1 MTILSVQHVSKTY
14 GKKHT
19 FQALKDINFDIQKGE
34 FVAIMGPSGSGK
46 TTLLNVL
53 SSIDQISSGSV
64 IANGQELNKLNQKAL
79 AKFRKES
86 LGFIFQ
92 DYSIL
97 PTLTVKEN
105 IMLPLSVQKMS
116 KATMEENYK
125 AITTA
130 LGIYDLGNKYP
141 SELSGGQQQRTAAAR
156 AFVHKP
162 QIIFA
167 DEPTGA
173 LDSKSANDLLQRL
186 EEMNKSFDTTI
197 VMVTHDPVAASFAER
212 VIMLKDGQI
221 HTQLYQEGRSKQA
234 FYEDIVHLQS
244 VLGGVG
250 VLCGIAGA
258 QLLLS
263 IVSKLMSLSINLSI
277 HFEPMALVLTIFM
290 LIIAYVLILFQSAL
304 FLKRRSILSMMKDS
318 IKTDVTTAKVTTA
331 EIISGVLGIAMIA
344 LGYYMA
350 TEMFGMFKALT
361 MAMTSPFIILFL
373 TVVGAYLFFRS
384 SVSLIFKTLKKSK
397 NGRVSI
403 TDVVFTSS
411 IMYRMKKN
419 AMSLTII
426 AIISAVTV
434 TVLCFAALSKS
445 NTDQTLTSMAP
456 NEFNVVATQDAKQFE
471 TKLSQQQITFSKN
484 AYETITVDNVKDQ
497 VITLENGSDSGR
509 TNSILSANNKLTG
522 NNAII
527 TNTKSLPNV
536 INIHL
541 NKDLVVKGTKN
552 ETFRVTQE
560 DKGKVYPLNLSFNSP
575 VVEVSPEKYQQ
586 LKTQNNVHTFY
597 GYDIKQT
604 SQKEKAQ
611 AIAKQFGDKVITYDE
626 MKKEVDAT
634 NGILIFVTSFL
645 GLAFLVAA
653 GCIIYIK
660 QMDETED
667 ELSNFRI
674 LKRIGF
680 THTDMLKGL
689 LLKITFNFGL
699 PLLIAILHA
708 VFAAIAFMK
717 LMGNISFMPVIVVIV
732 VYTLIYIT
740 FALIA
745 FVHSNK
751 LIKKTI

>member
-1 MTILSVQHVSKTY
+1 
-14 GKKHT
+14 
-19 FQALKDINFDIQKGE
+19 
-34 FVAIMGPSGSGK
+34 
-46 TTLLNVL
+46 
-53 SSIDQISSGSV
+53 
-64 IANGQELNKLNQKAL
+64 
-79 AKFRKES
+79 
-86 LGFIFQ
+86 
-92 DYSIL
+92 
-97 PTLTVKEN
+97 
-105 IMLPLSVQKMS
+105 
-116 KATMEENYK
+116 
-125 AITTA
+125 
-130 LGIYDLGNKYP
+130 
-141 SELSGGQQQRTAAAR
+141 
-156 AFVHKP
+156 
-162 QIIFA
+162 
-167 DEPTGA
+167 
-173 LDSKSANDLLQRL
+173 
-186 EEMNKSFDTTI
+186 
-197 VMVTHDPVAASFAER
+197 
-212 VIMLKDGQI
+212 
-221 HTQLYQEGRSKQA
+221 
-234 FYEDIVHLQS
+234 
-244 VLGGVG
+244 
-250 VLCGIAGA
+250 
-258 QLLLS
+258 
-263 IVSKLMSLSINLSI
+263 
-277 HFEPMALVLTIFM
+277 
-290 LIIAYVLILFQSAL
+290 
-304 FLKRRSILSMMKDS
+304 
-318 IKTDVTTAKVTTA
+318 TDVTTAKVTVI
-331 EIISGVLGIAMIA
+331 EVISGVLGIAMIA

-350 TEMFGMFKALT
+350 TEMFGTFKALT

-456 NEFNVVATQDAKQFE
+456 NEFNVVASQDAQQFE
-471 TKLSQQQITFSKN
+471 SKLSRQHITFTKN

-527 TNTKSLPNV
+527 TNTKSLPNI

-717 LMGNISFMPVIVVIV
+717 LMGNISFVPVIVVIV

>member
-1 MTILSVQHVSKTY
+1 MTFNHIVFKNLRQNL
-14 GKKHT
+14 KHYAMYL
-19 FQALKDINFDIQKGE
+19 FSLFFSIVLYFS
-34 FVAIMGPSGSGK
+34 F
-46 TTLLNVL
+46 TTLQFTKGVNNDD
-53 SSIDQISSGSV
+53 S
-64 IANGQELNKLNQKAL
+64 
-79 AKFRKES
+79 
-86 LGFIFQ
+86 
-92 DYSIL
+92 
-97 PTLTVKEN
+97 
-105 IMLPLSVQKMS
+105 M
-116 KATMEENYK
+116 
-125 AITTA
+125 AI
-130 LGIYDLGNKYP
+130 IK
-141 SELSGGQQQRTAAAR
+141 
-156 AFVHKP
+156 K
-162 QIIFA
+162 
-167 DEPTGA
+167 GA
-173 LDSKSANDLLQRL
+173 LVGSIFLFIIIVIFLMYANHLFVKRRTREFALFQLIGLTRQNILKMLAL
-186 EEMNKSFDTTI
+186 EQMI
-197 VMVTHDPVAASFAER
+197 VFLITGV
-212 VIMLKDGQI
+212 
-221 HTQLYQEGRSKQA
+221 
-234 FYEDIVHLQS
+234 
-244 VLGGVG
+244 VG

-277 HFEPMALVLTIFM
+277 HFEPMALVLTILM
-290 LIIAYVLILFQSAL
+290 LIIAYILILFQSSL

-331 EIISGVLGIAMIA
+331 EVISGVLGIAMIA

-350 TEMFGMFKALT
+350 TEMFGTFKALT

-456 NEFNVVATQDAKQFE
+456 NEFNVVASQDAQQFE
-471 TKLSQQQITFSKN
+471 SKLSQQHITFTKN
-484 AYETITVDNVKDQ
+484 YYETITVNNVKDQ

-509 TNSILSANNKLTG
+509 TNSILSAN
-522 NNAII
+522 
-527 TNTKSLPNV
+527 TKSLPNV
-536 INIHL
+536 INILL

-611 AIAKQFGDKVITYDE
+611 AIAKQFGDKVITYDD

-717 LMGNISFMPVIVVIV
+717 LMGNISFMPVIIVIV
-732 VYTLIYIT
+732 VYTLIYIA

>member
-1 MTILSVQHVSKTY
+1 MTFNHIVLKNLRQNL
-14 GKKHT
+14 KHYAMYL
-19 FQALKDINFDIQKGE
+19 FSLFFSIVLYFS
-34 FVAIMGPSGSGK
+34 F
-46 TTLLNVL
+46 TTLQFTKGVNNDD
-53 SSIDQISSGSV
+53 S
-64 IANGQELNKLNQKAL
+64 
-79 AKFRKES
+79 
-86 LGFIFQ
+86 
-92 DYSIL
+92 
-97 PTLTVKEN
+97 
-105 IMLPLSVQKMS
+105 M
-116 KATMEENYK
+116 
-125 AITTA
+125 AI
-130 LGIYDLGNKYP
+130 IK
-141 SELSGGQQQRTAAAR
+141 
-156 AFVHKP
+156 K
-162 QIIFA
+162 
-167 DEPTGA
+167 GA
-173 LDSKSANDLLQRL
+173 LVGSIFLFIIIVIFLMYANHLFVKRRTREFALFQLIGLTRQNILKMLAL
-186 EEMNKSFDTTI
+186 EQMI
-197 VMVTHDPVAASFAER
+197 VFLITGV
-212 VIMLKDGQI
+212 
-221 HTQLYQEGRSKQA
+221 
-234 FYEDIVHLQS
+234 
-244 VLGGVG
+244 VG

-560 DKGKVYPLNLSFNSP
+560 DKGKIYPLNLSFNSP